1 MNAKYYLIYDIKIS
15 CMIYDLYYDMYV
27 LNKSNLSN
35 ITMMNEI
42 KLMVI
47 GRWIILTKMTRL

>member
-1 MNAKYYLIYDIKIS
+1 MVYA
-15 CMIYDLYYDMYV
+15 LYYDMYV

-35 ITMMNEI
+35 IMMMNEI
-42 KLMVI
+42 KLMII